1 MIKKEKKFFYLFTI
15 IIINLIIKIIFL
27 SNINIDILNFSD
39 QTKYIRISQHLFDNG
54 FFEPNNTFKHRTPF
68 YPYFLYFLRNIFDNL
83 YFIVIIQNLFNS
95 LSILITYN
103 LAKLVYKKNAI
114 LITLIFSLNLNIVL
128 HTNLILTESIFIPFF
143 IIFLYFSIKFFK
155 KERLKDLILA
165 SIILGICTLIRP
177 QTYYFPSVI
186 FLMIFI
192 FLNKSLF
199 EKFKFFIIFFVIF
212 KCFTF
217 AWETRNYIVHDKFF
231 FETSKKTNLIGYY
244 LPHFDQYQYGLSLDE
259 AKKRRNNK
267 WKTYLKKNNLEKENF
282 VRIDS
287 IAVKYSINE
296 ILSYNLSSIFKAM
309 IYGITKNIFTP
320 TFLDMTYWFN
330 WEKTSFSAT
339 KGNSFLEQ
347 SKNFLLENNE
357 NNFFIFF
364 IVTFC
369 VLLVSRMLEFY
380 GFLSYFKKDVMLS
393 IYFLL
398 IISYFLILIGPIGHA
413 KYRIPFEFIFSVYLS
428 ITIKKILIFGERFF
442 KK

>member
-1 MIKKEKKFFYLFTI
+1 M
-15 IIINLIIKIIFL
+15 
-27 SNINIDILNFSD
+27 
-39 QTKYIRISQHLFDNG
+39 
-54 FFEPNNTFKHRTPF
+54 
-68 YPYFLYFLRNIFDNL
+68 
-83 YFIVIIQNLFNS
+83 
-95 LSILITYN
+95 
-103 LAKLVYKKNAI
+103 
-114 LITLIFSLNLNIVL
+114 
-128 HTNLILTESIFIPFF
+128 
-143 IIFLYFSIKFFK
+143 
-155 KERLKDLILA
+155 
-165 SIILGICTLIRP
+165 
-177 QTYYFPSVI
+177 
-186 FLMIFI
+186 
-192 FLNKSLF
+192 
-199 EKFKFFIIFFVIF
+199 
-212 KCFTF
+212 
-217 AWETRNYIVHDKFF
+217 
-231 FETSKKTNLIGYY
+231 
-244 LPHFDQYQYGLSLDE
+244 SLDE

-339 KGNSFLEQ
+339 KGKSFLEQ
-347 SKNFLLENNE
+347 SKNFLLENKE